1 MMALRLFIVALVKL
15 ACIAGFVE
23 LALHGLAGW
32 AWLLLPLA
40 LLTAFP
46 PAPSAPE
53 AKPAAAVPVP
63 VPLSMKS
70 AA

>member
-46 PAPSAPE
+46 PSAPE
-53 AKPAAAVPVP
+53 AKPVAVVPVP
-63 VPLSMKS
+63 VPLKS